1 MNWTHFLIYG
11 DSKQEAFGTLCTQ
24 LFERFLRGVYDDN
37 LFKFRVVNGAGG
49 DGRVEAYDDLKFGN
63 IIAVHAKWFPE
74 VIKDN
79 QISQIRHSVD
89 AARSVRGQ
97 IKDYYICVP
106 RSVNSQKFG
115 RGTKGKGKKLIVNS
129 EDKLLHDFTDEME
142 TKYMDLSY
150 KYWSQTMRACI
161 NSGLKKK

>member
-11 DSKQEAFGTLCTQ
+11 DNKQEAFGTLCTQ
-24 LFERFLRGVYDDN
+24 LFERFLRRVYDDN

-49 DGRVEAYDDLKFGN
+49 DGGVE
-63 IIAVHAKWFPE
+63 AVHAKWFPE

-79 QISQIRHSVD
+79 QIGQIRHSVD
-89 AARSVRGQ
+89 AARSVRGK
-97 IKDYYICVP
+97 IRDYYICVP